1 MVTRFQPSL
10 KLLAGSALPDP
21 LRVSRGVALACVV
34 VLAIVLGM
42 AGAAPAL
49 AKPASGQ
56 ASLAAPACVAQA
68 DPSIVSTSLPSGIA
82 GTPYSQ
88 NLQIFGTLPPFT
100 LSVVSG
106 SFPPGLSFNGDQVG
120 FFTVP
125 ISGTPTTAG
134 TYNFVLEMTD
144 VIGRACDQPLSIA
157 ISQGVGP
164 PASLDQTTLS
174 LGSEPAG
181 SVGAE
186 QTVTV
191 TNNGIVTLDIA
202 GVQPGGADPGDYLIV
217 DGCVAAVAPSASC
230 TIGVRFAPQAI
241 GASSATLTLV
251 SNSTSA
257 LAIDVSGTGTTPAT
271 GPAGPAGPP
280 GATGATGATGPAGPT
295 GATGPKGATGPQ
307 GPAGP
312 AGTIVC
318 RRPFVAR
325 ELCTLEFA
333 PGTFSTAVRSDAQI
347 TIMHGDRVV
356 HTELL
361 RLTTTRKVIHRKLG
375 RLARGRYTLLLTS
388 GPRHHRHTVLRL
400 AFRVR

>member
-10 KLLAGSALPDP
+10 KLLAGSALPDV

-34 VLAIVLGM
+34 VLASVLAM

-49 AKPASGQ
+49 ANPVGAQ
-56 ASLAAPACVAQA
+56 ASSAPACVGEA
-68 DPSIVSTSLPSGIA
+68 DPTIVSTSLPSGTA

-100 LSVVSG
+100 LAVVSG
-106 SFPPGLSFNGDQVG
+106 SFPPGLSFNGNQVG

-125 ISGTPTTAG
+125 ITGTPTTAG

-144 VIGRACDQPLSIA
+144 IIGRLCDQPLSIA

-164 PASLDQTTLS
+164 PASLDHTVLS

-191 TNNGIVTLDIA
+191 TNNGNVTLDIA

-217 DGCVAAVAPSASC
+217 DGCVAPVAPSASC

-271 GPAGPAGPP
+271 GPAGPAGPAGRQAQPAPPDRPVPRAQPDPAPPVPRARP
-280 GATGATGATGPAGPT
+280 GHGDPPDRPARSSAAGHVRGARSCARSNSRPAHSRRRSDPT
-295 GATGPKGATGPQ
+295 
-307 GPAGP
+307 
-312 AGTIVC
+312 
-318 RRPFVAR
+318 RRSR
-325 ELCTLEFA
+325 SCTETA
-333 PGTFSTAVRSDAQI
+333 SCTPNCCDSRPHIRSSTASSVA
-347 TIMHGDRVV
+347 
-356 HTELL
+356 
-361 RLTTTRKVIHRKLG
+361 
-375 RLARGRYTLLLTS
+375 
-388 GPRHHRHTVLRL
+388 
-400 AFRVR
+400 